1 MAVAKDDSMHDN
13 GVICKYSIIYVGCI
27 KINILTT
34 KCSFFKGPGAMI
46 LLPNPPG
53 TDKFLANSATPLL
66 MPSCPVVVVKSNFI
80 LNTREIYTEGTDLNG
95 FILNDC
101 TINARCFEVCNTKC
115 GGNLC
120 NRQQDNISKCA
131 CYQMP
136 NRSGTIVAAVE
147 VTVTTPDRSPL
158 SQKSEVNGF

>member
-1 MAVAKDDSMHDN
+1 
-13 GVICKYSIIYVGCI
+13 
-27 KINILTT
+27 
-34 KCSFFKGPGAMI
+34 MI

-53 TDKFLANSATPLL
+53 TDKYLANSATPIF

-95 FILNDC
+95 FILNDF
-101 TINARCFEVCNTKC
+101 TINARCLKVCNTKC

-120 NRQQDNISKCA
+120 NQQKCA

-136 NRSGTIVAAVE
+136 NRSSNVISAVE
-147 VTVTTPDRSPL
+147 VTVTTPDGNLCHKNQKQMVSRDIHFEFATPEWNLRSI
-158 SQKSEVNGF
+158 F